1 MKNRL
6 CEMLGIRYPIIQGGM
21 AWSSDGTLAAAVSN
35 AGGAGIIGSGGRTT
49 EWVIEEIKKAKS
61 LTDKPFG
68 VNLMLMAPNVE
79 EIAEAVCEEKVSFV
93 TTGAGNPVPWID
105 KMHKAGVKVIP
116 VVPNVKLAKRIAA
129 SGADAM
135 VIEGME
141 GGGHIGK
148 MTCMALLSNVLNE
161 PCPIPVLAAGG
172 ISDGRAMAAA
182 LLMGADG
189 VQMGTRFLLTTE
201 CPVHEKT
208 KKMILNATDTDCVV
222 TGFSRNM
229 GVRCL
234 ENAFTRK
241 YLAAEISGASNET
254 LMELGTGTA
263 RMGMKEG
270 DTENGS
276 VMAGESLNVLNEILP
291 CKDIIEKIIADAN
304 TALANAAGIFANGK
318 EVTRRRSGAASR
330 GSDEAIHKNDRQACR
345 RINQRFLKQ
354 KKNRHSIQTVNIRM
368 SDRFFTFIYFLS
380 GPYLWPQEN
389 GQRIG
394 AVPLAVR
401 IHPSVRV
408 HHSGSALFSLAVHV
422 FVFWFPFS
430 TEAADVR
437 HPV

>member
-1 MKNRL
+1 MACRL
-6 CEMLGIRYPIIQGGM
+6 I
-21 AWSSDGTLAAAVSN
+21 W
-35 AGGAGIIGSGGRTT
+35 
-49 EWVIEEIKKAKS
+49 
-61 LTDKPFG
+61 
-68 VNLMLMAPNVE
+68 
-79 EIAEAVCEEKVSFV
+79 
-93 TTGAGNPVPWID
+93 
-105 KMHKAGVKVIP
+105 
-116 VVPNVKLAKRIAA
+116 
-129 SGADAM
+129 
-135 VIEGME
+135 
-141 GGGHIGK
+141 

-304 TALANAAGIFANGK
+304 TALANAA
-318 EVTRRRSGAASR
+318 
-330 GSDEAIHKNDRQACR
+330 AIK
-345 RINQRFLKQ
+345 L
-354 KKNRHSIQTVNIRM
+354 
-368 SDRFFTFIYFLS
+368 
-380 GPYLWPQEN
+380 
-389 GQRIG
+389 
-394 AVPLAVR
+394 
-401 IHPSVRV
+401 
-408 HHSGSALFSLAVHV
+408 
-422 FVFWFPFS
+422 
-430 TEAADVR
+430 
-437 HPV
+437 